1 MINMITTIL
10 YALLAVVSLA
20 YLADYL
26 LAWNDDPKEPPRLR
40 ARIPLIGHLIGI
52 IVSGP
57 SYHSVIRNDETTEIY
72 TLGILNYKLYTS
84 VSTRLLP
91 LIQRQSRALS
101 FRPMIQTVARKWG
114 DANDETD
121 RLFRE
126 TDLIT
131 EFSHVM
137 KTSLAP
143 GPQLD
148 EMNMRM
154 AQRALV
160 DLDLLLGDGKD
171 KKIKL
176 LEWARFAITQASS
189 CGVYGNQHPFLDDKV
204 YEAFWAWHAHL
215 SAHISG
221 INFDILSHGYHARA
235 VVFAAHAKY
244 CTSIPPDTS
253 SLFLSRWQ
261 CLLSS
266 GLSVSEASKQQ
277 ATLPIG
283 MLSNTVPTFFWTI
296 YEIFSRPALLS
307 SIRSE
312 ILTFAITT
320 SGPRHILNLTNLKT
334 SCPLLL
340 STFQE
345 TQRTRHIHAAIR
357 KVTTN
362 TLLDSGKV
370 LLKEGNYL
378 QMPGHAI
385 HYSQSIYGP
394 TARDFVPER
403 FMDPNLKR
411 GGADFLAWGA
421 PPHLCPARQFA
432 ATEILILVAMLV
444 VRTDIHPAEGAE
456 WEEKPGLEFA
466 DPVTVLNPK
475 RDVEVV
481 VRVRGEKEG
490 RWEVEM
496 GDGSRASRVPL
507 ASG

>member
-204 YEAFWAWHAHL
+204 YEAFWYTP
-215 SAHISG
+215 
-221 INFDILSHGYHARA
+221 N
-235 VVFAAHAKY
+235 
-244 CTSIPPDTS
+244 PPPFSLPRQPLLTS
-253 SLFLSRWQ
+253 SPPQ
-261 CLLSS
+261 
-266 GLSVSEASKQQ
+266 GLARP
-277 ATLPIG
+277 PI
-283 MLSNTVPTFFWTI
+283 S
-296 YEIFSRPALLS
+296 
-307 SIRSE
+307 
-312 ILTFAITT
+312 
-320 SGPRHILNLTNLKT
+320 
-334 SCPLLL
+334 
-340 STFQE
+340 
-345 TQRTRHIHAAIR
+345 
-357 KVTTN
+357 
-362 TLLDSGKV
+362 
-370 LLKEGNYL
+370 
-378 QMPGHAI
+378 
-385 HYSQSIYGP
+385 
-394 TARDFVPER
+394 
-403 FMDPNLKR
+403 
-411 GGADFLAWGA
+411 
-421 PPHLCPARQFA
+421 PHLRNQF
-432 ATEILILVAMLV
+432 
-444 VRTDIHPAEGAE
+444 
-456 WEEKPGLEFA
+456 
-466 DPVTVLNPK
+466 
-475 RDVEVV
+475 
-481 VRVRGEKEG
+481 
-490 RWEVEM
+490 
-496 GDGSRASRVPL
+496 
-507 ASG
+507 